1 MCAGDIFDPYPV
13 VRPTQPDN
21 GFQYDARRP
30 TGMGTVIPAVHGQYT
45 LGGNML
51 VGPSADLSG
60 LLGSYEHRGLS
71 PPQDPFQSNVYPEH
85 ALHQPVES
93 PGLPLV
99 AQQGFCQPLV
109 NGHNM
114 WADGETS
121 LEREDLGSPLRCEMY
136 PGGHIHLTT
145 DNSPES
151 SQVSSP
157 WEFFWPTRRHQT
169 NLIDFLSTPLADR
182 RPAGALAQ
190 RVVEPMECVGP
201 PRWGL
206 PSISS

>member
-13 VRPTQPDN
+13 VCPTQPDN
-21 GFQYDARRP
+21 GFQYDTRRP

-45 LGGNML
+45 LSGNTL

-71 PPQDPFQSNVYPEH
+71 LPQHPFQPNVYPEV
-85 ALHQPVES
+85 ALHQPAEGHRF
-93 PGLPLV
+93 PIV
-99 AQQGFCQPLV
+99 AQQGFYPPLV
-109 NGHNM
+109 NGYNM

-121 LEREDLGSPLRCEMY
+121 LECEDLGSPLRCEMY
-136 PGGHIHLTT
+136 PGGPIHLTT

-157 WEFFWPTRRHQT
+157 REFVWPTRRPGIDMVSPRT
-169 NLIDFLSTPLADR
+169 NFQVNTHIKP
-182 RPAGALAQ
+182 
-190 RVVEPMECVGP
+190 
-201 PRWGL
+201 
-206 PSISS
+206 I